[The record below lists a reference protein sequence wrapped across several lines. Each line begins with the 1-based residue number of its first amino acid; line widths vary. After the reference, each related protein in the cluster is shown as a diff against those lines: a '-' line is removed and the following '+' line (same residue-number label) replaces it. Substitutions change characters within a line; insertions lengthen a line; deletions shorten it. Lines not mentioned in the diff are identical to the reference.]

1 MSTQNIKREE
11 LQYFYG
17 NVGND
22 WKLKISELVL
32 FQTGAEIT
40 IPNSLINEAYE
51 AASEDLRKRLRKVF
65 KIESEDDL
73 FNITS
78 YEELCKLKGI
88 KVLTEEDF
96 KNSRDPKKALAFE
109 KIKTIEEIYN
119 KDWKPN
125 FKDRTQRKWY
135 PCFINNNG
143 SGQFY
148 ASDYSYFYF
157 CCIVGLYK
165 DEKTS
170 NFVGRTF
177 VDIYLQVI

>member
-1 MSTQNIKREE
+1 MSTQNIKKEE

-17 NVGND
+17 NVCND

-40 IPNSLINEAYE
+40 VPNSLINEAYE

-73 FNITS
+73 FDITS

-109 KIKTIEEIYN
+109 KIKIIEEIYN

-125 FKDRTQRKWY
+125 FKDGNQRKWY
-135 PCFINNNG
+135 PYFVNNNG
-143 SGQFY
+143 SWRFNGSGYFSGFY
-148 ASDYSYFYF
+148 GD
-157 CCIVGLYK
+157 VGLYK

-177 VDIYLQVI
+177 MDLYLQVI